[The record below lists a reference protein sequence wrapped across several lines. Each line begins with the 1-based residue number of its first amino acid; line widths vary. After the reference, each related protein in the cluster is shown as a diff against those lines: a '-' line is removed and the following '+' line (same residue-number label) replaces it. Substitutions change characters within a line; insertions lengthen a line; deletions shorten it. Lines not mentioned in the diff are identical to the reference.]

1 MVNLPTSYNTGTV
14 TLGAGST
21 TVTGTG
27 TSWVA
32 AGVEPGDLFW
42 AAGLSVRIAAVNSAT
57 SLTLA
62 YAWPG
67 AALSG
72 ANYEVRY
79 TPDITRALASA
90 RDMLSLLTNGNL
102 SSLSGLVTAANKLPY
117 YTGAG
122 TAALTDITSQARSL
136 LASTALSGSGANAV
150 LNGLMTGSGVV
161 ASGYDTTAG
170 RLWTNSAGG
179 MFGWGATGSALE
191 CLELDNPALASG
203 IYRLSTTYSGSGP
216 MPAVFVGQPCIMRVE
231 RYGSTSLSQTMYR
244 SSDAL
249 GLGTWRRFHSGGIW
263 QAWRQIAASSTIGT
277 VAQSGGIATGSLFE
291 RNSNA
296 NGEYIRLA
304 DGTQI
309 CTSTD
314 ISVSRVNDD
323 VLSTTWTYPA
333 VFASTPFGSLSG
345 IGATGDMVNC
355 SFDQIGASV
364 FGRGTS
370 SSVVG
375 FRRNAGAAVFAS
387 GAQINSCRVL
397 AIGRWF

>member
-102 SSLSGLVTAANKLPY
+102 SSLSGLVTAANKLAY

-136 LASTALSGSGANAV
+136 LGSTALSASGANAV
-150 LNGLMTGSGVV
+150 LNGLLTGNGVV
-161 ASGYDTTAG
+161 GSSYDATSGRVWVTGGA
-170 RLWTNSAGG
+170 G
-179 MFGWGATGSALE
+179 MFGWGMTGTPNSITELDDATMATGLYRVSTSSAGIGQL
-191 CLELDNPALASG
+191 PAAL
-203 IYRLSTTYSGSGP
+203 L
-216 MPAVFVGQPCIMRVE
+216 GQGCILRVE
-231 RYGSTSLSQTMYR
+231 RYSNAALSQTAYR
-244 SSDAL
+244 QSSAL
-249 GLGTWRRFHSGGIW
+249 VGGVWRRFYISNTW
-263 QAWRQIAASSTIGT
+263 QPWKQIAPAEVLGT
-277 VAQSGGIATGSLFE
+277 VAQSGGIATGALFE
-291 RNSNA
+291 RSSNA
-296 NGEYIRLA
+296 NGEYVRLP

-314 ISVSRVNDD
+314 ISVTRVSDD

-345 IGATGDMVNC
+345 IGATGDLVNC
-355 SFDQIGASV
+355 SFDQIGATV

-387 GAQINSCRVL
+387 GAQINSCRVT
-397 AIGRWF
+397 AIGRWY